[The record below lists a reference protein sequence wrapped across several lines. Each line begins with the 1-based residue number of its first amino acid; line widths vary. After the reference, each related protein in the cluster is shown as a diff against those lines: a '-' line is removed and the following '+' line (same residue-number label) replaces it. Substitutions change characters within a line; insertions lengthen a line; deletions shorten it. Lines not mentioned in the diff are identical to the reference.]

1 MKTTTNK
8 ETEAKGF
15 ALYVGISEEE
25 ALAAG
30 LSLAELATELRN
42 KLAELVPGKETETYA
57 ALAIGPKSAK
67 GRNLQLTRVAL
78 GEPKATAQAK
88 PQAEEETPAKGV
100 VVDLSRRRLYVDGR
114 NAELTCKEFE
124 LLAFLIENEGRT
136 VTRSE
141 IAGISDRCGEP
152 VPNDRTID
160 VHVRRL
166 RSKIGGYEDI
176 IRTARGAGYRFDK
189 HPDVLIEL

>member
-1 MKTTTNK
+1 MKTTTSK
-8 ETEAKGF
+8 EIEAKGF
-15 ALYVGISEEE
+15 ALYVGISEAE

-30 LSLAELATELRN
+30 TTLAELATQLRN
-42 KLAELVPGKETETYA
+42 KLAELVPGKESETYA
-57 ALAIGPKSAK
+57 ALAIGPRKAK
-67 GRNLQLTRVAL
+67 GKNLQLTRVAL
-78 GEPKATAQAK
+78 GEPKAISQVK

-100 VVDLSRRRLYVDGR
+100 VVDLSRRRLYVDGK

-124 LLAFLIENEGRT
+124 LLAYLIENEGRT
-136 VTRSE
+136 VSRAE
-141 IAGISDRCGEP
+141 IASISDRCGEP
-152 VPNDRTID
+152 TPNDRTID

>member
-15 ALYVGISEEE
+15 ALYVGISEEQ

-30 LSLAELATELRN
+30 ISLAELATELRN

-88 PQAEEETPAKGV
+88 PQPDEETPAKGV

-152 VPNDRTID
+152 TPNDRTID

-166 RSKIGGYEDI
+166 RSKVAGYEDI